1 MILRVW
7 ATLLLV
13 LVSSSW
19 AAESEGRIV
28 KVLHHLVDA
37 EGRNA
42 LAPSL
47 FERDAYQ
54 VHLRDN
60 PELVA
65 GSRFD
70 LQYKASRKQGPV
82 RLKIEVRG
90 SKTGLG
96 KAHTFE
102 GEDLPSRWGK
112 SWARIELNKAA
123 SDALGRIIAWRA
135 TLWRGDEQLAAHES
149 FLW

>member
-1 MILRVW
+1 MIL
-7 ATLLLV
+7 LLRFALV
-13 LVSSSW
+13 LLSAS
-19 AAESEGRIV
+19 AAFAGEVRIK

-37 EGRNA
+37 KGRTS

-65 GSRFD
+65 SSRFEVH
-70 LQYKASRKQGPV
+70 YKAERSRGPV
-82 RLKIEVRG
+82 LLRMEIRG

-96 KAHTFE
+96 QARTFE
-102 GEDLPSRWGK
+102 KDVLPARWLA
-112 SWARIELNKAA
+112 SWTRLELDQAA
-123 SDALGRIIAWRA
+123 SESIGTVIAWRA
-135 TLWRGDEQLAAHES
+135 TLWRGGEMLAEQQS